1 MSSPQDGRPDGR
13 PLASSAQCCRQPHE
27 RVLDT
32 RTSPSWRSS
41 RRCTHPTV
49 TPEGGAASARPP
61 QVSVE
66 AALEHGDLLTAF
78 RTTEAAHR
86 RAIRDRRWESLIDVR
101 DAYYRIAGQTGA
113 PHVARQRAHDAYEA
127 ALHGARRAESLD
139 GVLRAAESFA
149 QLGDVEEV
157 VLSLHVAR
165 DLAGSDRE
173 AVDDVQA
180 AAGRLGDL
188 LEAARTDARGD

>member
-1 MSSPQDGRPDGR
+1 MKVSWI
-13 PLASSAQCCRQPHE
+13 LAPAL
-27 RVLDT
+27 VGALVGVVT
-32 RTSPSWRSS
+32 N
-41 RRCTHPTV
+41 PTV
-49 TPEGGAASARPP
+49 TPEGGAASARSP

-78 RTTEAAHR
+78 RTTEGAHR

-139 GVLRAAESFA
+139 GMLRAAESFA

-157 VLSLHVAR
+157 ELSLQVAR
-165 DLAGSDRE
+165 DLAGSDSE

-180 AAGRLGDL
+180 AAGRLSDL
-188 LEAARTDARGD
+188 LEAARTDQRGDRPTRGSTMMGAECLLG

>member
-1 MSSPQDGRPDGR
+1 MK
-13 PLASSAQCCRQPHE
+13 
-27 RVLDT
+27 V
-32 RTSPSWRSS
+32 SWRLAPALVGALVGGV
-41 RRCTHPTV
+41 TNPTV
-49 TPEGGAASARPP
+49 TPEGGADSARSP

-86 RAIRDRRWESLIDVR
+86 RAIRDRRWESLIDVG

-157 VLSLHVAR
+157 ELSLHVAR
-165 DLAGSDRE
+165 DLAGSDSE

-180 AAGRLGDL
+180 AAGRLSDL
-188 LEAARTDARGD
+188 LEAARTDERGDFQRPGRRRAAIKLVTLLSHSR